1 MLVGAAILSIVGM
14 GSAACRNEGHWPPQ
28 IFVWGANNGFGPP
41 PQILEVYNNSNLVN
55 NEVYKKLTTK
65 LASIKY
71 YITETLSDITC

>member
-1 MLVGAAILSIVGM
+1 M

-28 IFVWGANNGFGPP
+28 IFVGGGGPTMVLAP

-65 LASIKY
+65 LASIKL
-71 YITETLSDITC
+71 LSYGNLV